1 MSTAPIAGLD
11 TGPGPERLLTRQF
24 AILALSTSC
33 FFLGVGSLNVLLPQF
48 VVDDLGGSEA
58 TAGLAMGSM
67 GISAIVTRV
76 WFGRLADRRGARL
89 IMMIGAALAA
99 IASILLTLT
108 TSVAAL
114 VGTRLVYG
122 AGQAAFFTGS
132 TTLAV
137 ELAPAYRRSQAAS
150 YILIAVHVG
159 MGLGPVIAVAL
170 ADRMSYD
177 TIWILT
183 ALTVAIGGLIARLLA
198 HRRPDPHAGPSP
210 LIHPNALAPGFVSF
224 LGIFAFNG
232 FLIFAPLYA
241 REIGLANVG
250 LVFTVASLTIVIV
263 RLLLG
268 WVPDVIGP
276 IRAGSGALLLTAAGA
291 LVVALWAEPAGLFVG
306 AVMLAGGLSLQS
318 PSLIAVA
325 VEGISPNER
334 GSAMA
339 TFTGFFDIAN
349 AIVGPTIGLIVAGTG
364 YRAAFVTASI
374 VALAGLVFLRVVVGP
389 RWNRTRS
396 VTTAATVI

>member
-159 MGLGPVIAVAL
+159 MGLGPVL
-170 ADRMSYD
+170 S
-177 TIWILT
+177 
-183 ALTVAIGGLIARLLA
+183 
-198 HRRPDPHAGPSP
+198 
-210 LIHPNALAPGFVSF
+210 LIHISEPTRRA
-224 LGIFAFNG
+224 
-232 FLIFAPLYA
+232 
-241 REIGLANVG
+241 
-250 LVFTVASLTIVIV
+250 TIS
-263 RLLLG
+263 R
-268 WVPDVIGP
+268 
-276 IRAGSGALLLTAAGA
+276 
-291 LVVALWAEPAGLFVG
+291 
-306 AVMLAGGLSLQS
+306 M
-318 PSLIAVA
+318 PS
-325 VEGISPNER
+325 
-334 GSAMA
+334 SA
-339 TFTGFFDIAN
+339 
-349 AIVGPTIGLIVAGTG
+349 
-364 YRAAFVTASI
+364 
-374 VALAGLVFLRVVVGP
+374 
-389 RWNRTRS
+389 
-396 VTTAATVI
+396 